1 MVDFTQPGAQERSE
15 AALDEL
21 FRQIVAWGGA
31 VTGEH
36 GIGLAKKP
44 WWPLAADE
52 SVRALHQTVKN
63 ALDPLRLL
71 NPGKFLG

>member
-1 MVDFTQPGAQERSE
+1 M
-15 AALDEL
+15 
-21 FRQIVAWGGA
+21 
-31 VTGEH
+31 TGEH

-44 WWPLAADE
+44 WWPIAADE
-52 SVRALHQTVKN
+52 SARALHQTVKT

>member
-1 MVDFTQPGAQERSE
+1 MKLSDPILYLR
-15 AALDEL
+15 
-21 FRQIVAWGGA
+21 
-31 VTGEH
+31 
-36 GIGLAKKP
+36 
-44 WWPLAADE
+44 E